1 MTQHEIQISEPWDFT
16 HPNGSNIFKAIA
28 IGVIPGPEEPNYSD
42 KFFLLNVVEPFIFDN
57 ELVKQVICSSRYEGD
72 TMDMVTSKE
81 CIVGIARVK
90 PTSEL
95 NLNSVVKTN
104 EVTYCAIGSIK
115 HI

>member
-1 MTQHEIQISEPWDFT
+1 MTQYEIQISEPWDFT

-28 IGVIPGPEEPNYSD
+28 VGVIPGPKEPNYD
-42 KFFLLNVVEPFIFDN
+42 DEYFLLNVVEPFLLGN
-57 ELVKQVICSSRYEGD
+57 ELVKQLICSPRYEGD

-81 CIVGIARVK
+81 CTVGIARVK

-95 NLNSVVKTN
+95 NSNSVIKIN
-104 EVTYCAIGSIK
+104 EVAYCAIGSIK